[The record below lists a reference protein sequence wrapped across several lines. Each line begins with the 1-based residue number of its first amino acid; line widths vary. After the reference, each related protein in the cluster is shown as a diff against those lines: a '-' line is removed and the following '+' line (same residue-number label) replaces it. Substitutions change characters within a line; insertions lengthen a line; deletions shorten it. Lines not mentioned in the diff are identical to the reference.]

1 MKALAAVAIIL
12 VAVAVAVYFYC
23 PCSRVPGGYLLGDE
37 ALAPTTDWSFANG
50 VPLCQVEVD
59 TGLSHSVNL
68 NCMSTEG
75 RLYLSCASCEGKRW
89 SSAALENPSAR
100 LRIGDVVYPVTL
112 ARVTDA
118 AELDVAWRARA
129 EKTGAPADMP
139 RPDHWWS
146 FRATSRPSD
155 PT

>member
-1 MKALAAVAIIL
+1 MKWLI
-12 VAVAVAVYFYC
+12 AVAVLVVAAALTAYFYC
-23 PCSRVPGGYLLGDE
+23 PCSRLPGGHLFGDE
-37 ALAPTTDWSFANG
+37 ASAPVADWTFAND

-59 TGLSHSVNL
+59 AGLPHSVNL

-100 LRIGDVVYPVTL
+100 LRVGDVVYPVTL

-129 EKTGAPADMP
+129 AKTGAPADAP

-146 FRATSRPSD
+146 FRVTSRA